1 MESRDLRYV
10 ATSPKLVCLQS
21 VWSRMGNHSLGT
33 VEYLKFKV
41 ISIEGQPCG
50 KVKYLHQS
58 ATFTAFGN
66 PVFDKPIENIAAIY
80 AIFKRAIGD
89 NLVEGDVCS
98 TYEDF
103 SAIDVVNRY
112 FTPRG
117 GAASEEIRPL
127 TTEVDP
133 KGYLERQQAPHMCT
147 QKKTS
152 FRATGQQIFQ
162 VGDILKVQVSF
173 IAIPMRDNKWKVR
186 RSISLFDGR
195 FIQEAIMKSLIP
207 NTAPVENAKPL
218 LKRRVG
224 YREEEV
230 SITRAKLT
238 DGNRR
243 GKGQG

>member
-1 MESRDLRYV
+1 
-10 ATSPKLVCLQS
+10 
-21 VWSRMGNHSLGT
+21 MGNHSLGT

-103 SAIDVVNRY
+103 SAIDVANRY

-162 VGDILKVQVSF
+162 VGDILEVQVSF
-173 IAIPMRDNKWKVR
+173 IAIPMRDNKWK
-186 RSISLFDGR
+186 
-195 FIQEAIMKSLIP
+195 EAIMKSLIP